1 MTIVEAIKE
10 ILSSNNK
17 PMTSQEIYSEIISR
31 GLYEFGAKQP
41 ESIVNSKLRK
51 HCFGLDFPSSS
62 PAKHFIISSK
72 NGKITKYFIF
82 ENVQQQKL
90 LSKKEVT
97 ETSTDKI
104 PEEKLHDA
112 YREHINNVKSLLLER
127 ILVSDPAFFER
138 LVVDLLLSMGY
149 GGNSPDAGLVS
160 GSPGD
165 GGIDGVIKEDK
176 LGLDKIYIQA
186 KRYSEKS
193 IGRPDVQQFVGAME
207 NVQKGVFITTSSFSK
222 TAIEYAAKQ
231 QKSIILVD
239 GILLCDLMI
248 NHGVGVSTIKN
259 YSTFKVDNDYFED
272 D

>member
-10 ILSSNNK
+10 VLSLNNK

-82 ENVQQQKL
+82 ENLQQQKL

-127 ILVSDPAFFER
+127 ILASDPAFFER

-149 GGNSPDAGLVS
+149 SGNSPDAGLVS

-186 KRYSEKS
+186 KRYAEKS

-207 NVQKGVFITTSSFSK
+207 MSKKEFSSQRRHFQKLPLSM
-222 TAIEYAAKQ
+222 Q
-231 QKSIILVD
+231 QNNK
-239 GILLCDLMI
+239 
-248 NHGVGVSTIKN
+248 
-259 YSTFKVDNDYFED
+259 KVLF
-272 D
+272 

>member
-1 MTIVEAIKE
+1 M
-10 ILSSNNK
+10 
-17 PMTSQEIYSEIISR
+17 
-31 GLYEFGAKQP
+31 
-41 ESIVNSKLRK
+41 
-51 HCFGLDFPSSS
+51 
-62 PAKHFIISSK
+62 
-72 NGKITKYFIF
+72 
-82 ENVQQQKL
+82 
-90 LSKKEVT
+90 
-97 ETSTDKI
+97 
-104 PEEKLHDA
+104 
-112 YREHINNVKSLLLER
+112 
-127 ILVSDPAFFER
+127 
-138 LVVDLLLSMGY
+138 
-149 GGNSPDAGLVS
+149 
-160 GSPGD
+160 
-165 GGIDGVIKEDK
+165 IKEDK